1 MPDPKTTVRERAF
14 MTGIVPALPETLRGL
29 AWDVERWQRDQGSVA
44 RDLEARICAALL
56 SHRGWEYVPPRPA
69 VPARKDGRK
78 IVERER
84 SYVGPRIARTWTTPG
99 DARGWGA
106 SNGSE
111 ESPAPQ
117 ILTDI
122 GQAFGLLHGRV
133 LLHLSDIG
141 ADGLPC
147 AHVAGGERGAMHA
160 EGKGIGGATLA
171 ATLVA
176 AVLRCEAMD
185 REARV

>member
-1 MPDPKTTVRERAF
+1 VQPEQKGTRTRTYTT
-14 MTGIVPALPETLRGL
+14 GLVPADPETLRGL
-29 AWDVERWQRDQGSVA
+29 AWDVERWQRDQGGVA

-56 SHRGWEYVPPRPA
+56 SHHGWEYVPPRPY
-69 VPARKDGRK
+69 VPARKEGRK

-84 SYVGPRIARTWTTPG
+84 PPVGPRIARSYRYDSG
-99 DARGWGA
+99 C
-106 SNGSE
+106 GSE

-141 ADGLPC
+141 ADGLPY
-147 AHVAGGERGAMHA
+147 AHVAGGERSAMGA
-160 EGKGIGGATLA
+160 EGKAMGGATLA

-185 REARV
+185 RETRHAA

>member
-1 MPDPKTTVRERAF
+1 MRERAF
-14 MTGIVPALPETLRGL
+14 TTGLIPADPATLRGL
-29 AWDVERWQRDQGSVA
+29 AWDVERWQRDQGAVA

-56 SHRGWEYVPPRPA
+56 SHHGWEYVPPRPH
-69 VPARKDGRK
+69 VPAKKDGRK

-84 SYVGPRIARTWTTPG
+84 PAVGPRIARSYRCESG
-99 DARGWGA
+99 C
-106 SNGSE
+106 GSE

-133 LLHLSDIG
+133 LLHLSDIS
-141 ADGLPC
+141 ADGLSS
-147 AHVAGGERGAMHA
+147 AHVAGGERSAMGA
-160 EGKGIGGATLA
+160 EGKAHGGATLA

-176 AVLRCEAMD
+176 AILRCEAMD
-185 REARV
+185 REARHAA